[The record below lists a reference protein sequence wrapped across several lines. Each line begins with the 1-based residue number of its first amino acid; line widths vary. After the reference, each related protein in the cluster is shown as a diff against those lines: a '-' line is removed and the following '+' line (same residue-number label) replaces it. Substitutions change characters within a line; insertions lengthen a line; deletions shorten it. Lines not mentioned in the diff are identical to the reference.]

1 VIYCRQQH
9 YAAGRA
15 ELLQALQE
23 ARKREQAAAKTYWS
37 LSPLLELGNLYKH
50 GLNQRDKAQ
59 RYYGW
64 CIALTEDGASPD
76 VRADALVEMAELIA
90 SRGDSALAQ
99 HQAQEAITLYERM
112 GKYSQKMTVVRFL
125 ETLERKF

>member
-1 VIYCRQQH
+1 MRS
-9 YAAGRA
+9 
-15 ELLQALQE
+15 
-23 ARKREQAAAKTYWS
+23 K
-37 LSPLLELGNLYKH
+37 PLLLHSTLSLVWAK
-50 GLNQRDKAQ
+50 L

-99 HQAQEAITLYERM
+99 HQAQEAITLYQRI